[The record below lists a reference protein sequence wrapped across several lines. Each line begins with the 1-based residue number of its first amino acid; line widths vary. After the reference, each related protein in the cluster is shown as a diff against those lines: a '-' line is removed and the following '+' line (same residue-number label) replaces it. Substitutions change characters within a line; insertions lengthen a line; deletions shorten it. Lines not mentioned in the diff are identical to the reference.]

1 MGENK
6 NGDLMI
12 STIIRTFIIYCA
24 VTLCVRLMGKRQLG
38 ELQPGELVITLLIS
52 EIATNPVLD
61 PSLPLANSVIP
72 LILLVAFE
80 ILNSF
85 LAMKSVNFRYLSDGK
100 PITIIR
106 NGKLD
111 QKNLKKLRFTI
122 NDVYSAL
129 RQKDVFNI
137 EDVQFAIVETNGTLS
152 VLLKP
157 EKRNSTP
164 KNYDKPE
171 KNTGMPCEIVVD
183 GKIIEA
189 NFEDCGITKNEVLSK
204 IKAEKI
210 DQKEI
215 LLMTVDASKSYYI
228 ITKREC

>member
-1 MGENK
+1 
-6 NGDLMI
+6 MI
-12 STIIRTFIIYCA
+12 AVIIRTFIIYCL
-24 VTLCVRLMGKRQLG
+24 VIVFLRLMGKRQLG

-106 NGKLD
+106 NGRLD

-171 KNTGMPCEIVVD
+171 KNTGVPCEIVVD

>member
-1 MGENK
+1 
-6 NGDLMI
+6 MI
-12 STIIRTFIIYCA
+12 SVIIRTFIIYCL
-24 VTLCVRLMGKRQLG
+24 VVIFIRLMGKRQLG

-52 EIATNPVLD
+52 EIATNSVLD
-61 PSLPLANSVIP
+61 TSLPLLNSVIP
-72 LILLVAFE
+72 LILLVSFE
-80 ILNSF
+80 ILTSY
-85 LAMKSVNFRYLSDGK
+85 LSLKSVNFRYLSDGK

-164 KNYDKPE
+164 TNYDKPE

-204 IKAEKI
+204 IKAEKLE
-210 DQKEI
+210 QKEI
-215 LLMTVDASKSYYI
+215 LLMTVDASKNYYI

>member
-1 MGENK
+1 
-6 NGDLMI
+6 MI
-12 STIIRTFIIYCA
+12 F
-24 VTLCVRLMGKRQLG
+24 VMRLMGKRQIG
-38 ELQPGELVITLLIS
+38 QLQPGELVITLLIS
-52 EIATNPVLD
+52 EIATNSVLD
-61 PSLPLANSVIP
+61 TSLPLLNSVIP
-72 LILLVAFE
+72 LILLVSFE
-80 ILNSF
+80 ILTSY
-85 LAMKSVNFRYLSDGK
+85 LSLKSVNFRYLSDGK

>member
-1 MGENK
+1 
-6 NGDLMI
+6 MI
-12 STIIRTFIIYCA
+12 AVIIRTFIIYCL
-24 VTLCVRLMGKRQLG
+24 VIVFLRLMGKRQLG

-61 PSLPLANSVIP
+61 TSLPLANSVIP

-85 LAMKSVNFRYLSDGK
+85 LAMKSVKFRYLSDGK

-111 QKNLKKLRFTI
+111 RKNLKKLRFTI
-122 NDVYSAL
+122 NDVSSAL

-171 KNTGMPCEIVVD
+171 KNTGMPCEVIVD
-183 GKIIEA
+183 GKIIKA
-189 NFEDCGITKNEVLSK
+189 NFEDCGITENEILSK

-210 DQKEI
+210 NQNEI
-215 LLMTVDASKSYYI
+215 LLMTVDADKNYYI
-228 ITKREC
+228 VTKREC

>member
-1 MGENK
+1 
-6 NGDLMI
+6 
-12 STIIRTFIIYCA
+12 
-24 VTLCVRLMGKRQLG
+24 MGKRQLG

-52 EIATNPVLD
+52 EIATNSVLD
-61 PSLPLANSVIP
+61 TSLPLLNSVIP
-72 LILLVAFE
+72 LILLVSFE
-80 ILNSF
+80 ILTSY
-85 LAMKSVNFRYLSDGK
+85 LSLKSVNFRYLSDGK

-111 QKNLKKLRFTI
+111 QKNLKKIRFTI

-164 KNYDKPE
+164 TNYDKPE

-204 IKAEKI
+204 IKAEKLE
-210 DQKEI
+210 QKEI
-215 LLMTVDASKSYYI
+215 LLMTVDAGKNYYI
-228 ITKREC
+228 IIKKEC

>member
-1 MGENK
+1 
-6 NGDLMI
+6 
-12 STIIRTFIIYCA
+12 
-24 VTLCVRLMGKRQLG
+24 MGKRQLG

-52 EIATNPVLD
+52 EIATTPVTD
-61 PSLPLANSVIP
+61 TSLPLSNSIIP
-72 LILLVAFE
+72 LILLVSFE

-85 LAMKSVNFRYLSDGK
+85 LGMKSVKFRYLSDGK

-122 NDVYSAL
+122 NDVTSAL
-129 RQKDVFNI
+129 RQKDVFDI

-152 VLLKP
+152 LLLKP

-171 KNTGMPCEIVVD
+171 KNTGMPCEVVVD
-183 GKIIEA
+183 GKIIKA
-189 NFEDCGITKNEVLSK
+189 NFEDCGITENEVLSK

-210 DQKEI
+210 EQKEI
-215 LLMTVDASKSYYI
+215 LLMTVDARKNYYI

>member
-1 MGENK
+1 
-6 NGDLMI
+6 MI
-12 STIIRTFIIYCA
+12 AVIIRTFIIYCL
-24 VTLCVRLMGKRQLG
+24 VIVFLRLMGKRQLG

-61 PSLPLANSVIP
+61 PSLSLANSVIP